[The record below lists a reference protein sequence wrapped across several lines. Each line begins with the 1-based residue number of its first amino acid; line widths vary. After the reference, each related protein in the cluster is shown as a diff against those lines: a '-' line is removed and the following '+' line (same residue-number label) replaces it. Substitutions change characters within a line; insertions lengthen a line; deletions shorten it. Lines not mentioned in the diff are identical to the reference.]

1 MSSTSAASSKKQ
13 QQAPAFTQQ
22 EAAQIFQGRRSELQA
37 IATKIGELE
46 SEADEHKLVIDTLRE
61 TQSKEPDRT
70 CFRLIGGILVER
82 TVKDVL
88 PALEVNMTG
97 LRQIMETLVKQYK
110 EKEEE
115 LRDFQQRYGAPKPQ
129 AGGANQP
136 APVTA

>member
-1 MSSTSAASSKKQ
+1 MSSKKQ
-13 QQAPAFTQQ
+13 QQQQQRLNPQ
-22 EAAQIFQGRRSELQA
+22 EAAQQFQARRSELQA

-61 TQSKEPDRT
+61 TQAKEPNRT

-88 PALEVNMTG
+88 PALEGNMAG
-97 LRQIMETLVKQYK
+97 LRQIMDTLVKQYK

-115 LRDFQQRYGAPKPQ
+115 LREFQKQYGAP
-129 AGGANQP
+129 AA
-136 APVTA
+136 AAASSTSAATASA